1 MTFPWVFLSVT
12 HAAILTSV
20 PDKEAMKEREAREGM
35 EYREL
40 IEVYLLRLVQ
50 KATLCSIN

>member
-1 MTFPWVFLSVT
+1 MTLPSVFLSVT
-12 HAAILTSV
+12 DAAILIIV
-20 PDKEAMKEREAREGM
+20 PDKEAMKEGEAREGM

>member
-20 PDKEAMKEREAREGM
+20 PDKEAMKEGEAREGM

-40 IEVYLLRLVQ
+40 IEVDIRLVQ